1 MQDYLRPRDVCEGH
15 ILEAI
20 DALAVALGIGAAGA
34 SDCVTARREHL
45 AQAARAIAAAQAAN
59 DSPAIQANV
68 RAGCPD

>member
-1 MQDYLRPRDVCEGH
+1 MQGYLQPRDVCEEH
-15 ILEAI
+15 ILAAI

-34 SDCVTARREHL
+34 SDCQAERRTHL

-59 DSPAIQANV
+59 DGPAIQANV